1 MLNIHRTRFAPRIF
15 RNADKGGGTSGGN
28 PTPQPASLTL
38 EQQLTKARDD
48 LAASQGQVTSLTS
61 ARDQLQSQVTALTTE
76 RDQIKGQ
83 FDSLT
88 TTANDTKTKLTAA
101 ENQVTSL
108 TTERDG
114 FKSKLDTAQSN
125 IARLESLC
133 GVKGVDPNA
142 VPPNLPEDSKGE
154 RLTMKQWED
163 RRNAA
168 APGAARSAVIAEFE
182 KAVMEDRIAKF

>member
-1 MLNIHRTRFAPRIF
+1 MLNIHRSRFAPRIF
-15 RNADKGGGTSGGN
+15 RNTPKDSGGGGT
-28 PTPQPASLTL
+28 PTPPPTSLTL

-48 LAASQGQVTSLTS
+48 LAGAQGQVTSLTTD
-61 ARDQLQSQVTALTTE
+61 RDQLASQVTALTTE

-88 TTANDTKTKLTAA
+88 ITANDTKTKLTAT
-101 ENQVTSL
+101 EGQVTSL

-114 FKSKLDTAQSN
+114 LKTQLSTAGSN
-125 IARLESLC
+125 ISRLESLC
-133 GVKGVDPNA
+133 GVKGIDPAA
-142 VPPNLPEDSKGE
+142 VPPTLPEDSKGE

-168 APGAARSAVIAEFE
+168 APGAARSVVIAEFE
-182 KAVMEDRIAKF
+182 KAVMEDRIAKP